1 MRRRRVQRRQH
12 HRAGGG
18 GGARGRGEG
27 DGGAA
32 PQLHPGQ
39 PRQVP
44 GPHQVRPLRPGV
56 LTAGSFLFPVIELFF
71 HLLKSLVQC
80 TILPASLRIFSPA
93 LANCCLFVPTKK
105 KKNTCNYNLF

>member
-1 MRRRRVQRRQH
+1 MDPDPGGPKTCGSGGSRTLVESERPAAAVMRRRRVKRREH

-18 GGARGRGEG
+18 GGAGGGRGEG

-56 LTAGSFLFPVIELFF
+56 LTAGSFFF
-71 HLLKSLVQC
+71 
-80 TILPASLRIFSPA
+80 A
-93 LANCCLFVPTKK
+93 LSI
-105 KKNTCNYNLF
+105 